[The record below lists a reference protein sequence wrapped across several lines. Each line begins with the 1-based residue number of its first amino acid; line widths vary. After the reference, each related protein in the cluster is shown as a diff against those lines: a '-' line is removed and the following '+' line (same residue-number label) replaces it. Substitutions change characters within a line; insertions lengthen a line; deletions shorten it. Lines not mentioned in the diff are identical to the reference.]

1 MGLNLKSLLPI
12 AGAAAGF
19 FLGGPAGS
27 AAMNAALG
35 SGIGTL
41 VAGGKPE
48 DAIMNAILAG
58 GAGAGLGAMGVQGA
72 GAGAAQAAGGEA
84 VKQAAV
90 SKAAQTAAAETAAQT
105 AAAETAKS
113 GIFGTGITGGD
124 IYLGSNLLALTG
136 IGDEDIT
143 DGDTR
148 LDPRDLESRPD
159 YQGELIGGLFMDSA
173 TGIAYDTAEE
183 LEDAIM
189 ARREE
194 SMNMALGGIIT
205 LKEGGYVEGP
215 GTGTSDSV
223 NAGIYQNG
231 KKVQEARLSDGEFV
245 FKEKSVVGAG
255 NGNRELGAKRLY
267 AMMDKFERMA

>member
-1 MGLNLKSLLPI
+1 MGLSLKSLLPI
-12 AGAAAGF
+12 AGAAAGY

-41 VAGGKPE
+41 VAGGDPK
-48 DAIMNAILAG
+48 DAVMNAILAG
-58 GAGAGLGAMGVQGA
+58 GAGSGLGALGVQGA
-72 GAGAAQAAGGEA
+72 GAAAAQSATGAAATQAAT
-84 VKQAAV
+84 Q
-90 SKAAQTAAAETAAQT
+90 KAAADIATKEVAKTAATEAA
-105 AAAETAKS
+105 KG

-231 KKVQEARLSDGEFV
+231 RKVQEARLSDGEFV

>member
-1 MGLNLKSLLPI
+1 MGLSLKSLLPI
-12 AGAAAGF
+12 AGAAAGY

-41 VAGGKPE
+41 VAGGDPK
-48 DAIMNAILAG
+48 DAVMNAILAG
-58 GAGAGLGAMGVQGA
+58 GAGSGLGALGVQGA
-72 GAGAAQAAGGEA
+72 GAAAAQSATGAAATQAAT
-84 VKQAAV
+84 Q
-90 SKAAQTAAAETAAQT
+90 KAAADIATKEVAKTAATEAA
-105 AAAETAKS
+105 KG

-124 IYLGSNLLALTG
+124 IYLGSNLLALAG
-136 IGDEDIT
+136 VGDEEDVT
-143 DGDTR
+143 DDGTR
-148 LDPRDLESRPD
+148 ELESRPD
-159 YQGELIGGLFMDSA
+159 YKGTPIKGLFKDPVTDMS
-173 TGIAYDTAEE
+173 YDTAEE